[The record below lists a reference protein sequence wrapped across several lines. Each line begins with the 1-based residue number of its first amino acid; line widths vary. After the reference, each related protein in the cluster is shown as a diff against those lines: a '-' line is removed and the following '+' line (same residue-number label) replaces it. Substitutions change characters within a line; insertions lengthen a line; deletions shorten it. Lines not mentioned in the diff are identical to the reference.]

1 MKVEFSNGDIVD
13 RYTILSIKVE
23 RVVGKEKK
31 TNVQKEYSVLQQA
44 LAEVGLT
51 EEHELCVAL
60 RLVNTRL
67 WDIEDKIHIKEKK
80 KEFDDEFVQLARS
93 VYIEND
99 ERARLKREINI
110 MTNSTLVEEKQYED
124 YK

>member
-1 MKVEFSNGDIVD
+1 VKVEFSNGDIVD

-23 RVVGKEKK
+23 RVVGNEKK
-31 TNVQKEYSVLQQA
+31 NNVQKEYSVLQQA
-44 LAEVGLT
+44 LVEVGLT
-51 EEHELCVAL
+51 EEHELCAAL

-67 WDIEDKIHIKEKK
+67 WEIEDEIRIKEKK
-80 KEFDDEFVQLARS
+80 KEFDDEFIHLARS

>member
-67 WDIEDKIHIKEKK
+67 WDIEDKIRIKEKK

>member
-23 RVVGKEKK
+23 RVVGNEKK
-31 TNVQKEYSVLQQA
+31 NNVQKEYSVLQQA
-44 LAEVGLT
+44 LVEVGLT
-51 EEHELCVAL
+51 EEHELCAAL

-67 WDIEDKIHIKEKK
+67 WEIEDEIRIKEKK
-80 KEFDDEFVQLARS
+80 KEFDDEFIHLARS

>member
-13 RYTILSIKVE
+13 RYTILSIKVDRIWDE
-23 RVVGKEKK
+23 EKRA
-31 TNVQKEYSVLQQA
+31 NVQREYVVLCEA
-44 LAEVGLT
+44 LDTVGLAAS
-51 EEHELCVAL
+51 HDLCIAL
-60 RLVNTRL
+60 KAVNTRL
-67 WDIEDKIHIKEKK
+67 WDIEDKIRIKEKRR
-80 KEFDDEFVQLARS
+80 EFDDEFVQLARS

-99 ERARLKREINI
+99 ERARLKREINV